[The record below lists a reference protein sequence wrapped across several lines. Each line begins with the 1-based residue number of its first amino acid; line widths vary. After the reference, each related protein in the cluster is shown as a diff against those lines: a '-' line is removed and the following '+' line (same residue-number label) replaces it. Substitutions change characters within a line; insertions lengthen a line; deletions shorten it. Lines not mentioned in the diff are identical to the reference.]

1 MIRFTALKGDA
12 IGACAAMA
20 LGLAIA
26 GGVSKAN
33 AQVRE
38 VTIAHQ
44 DMVIP
49 FRVSQAAG
57 AVEKATGY
65 KINWKLFG
73 GGGDVIKAMASG
85 DVPIGEAGSSP
96 TTAAAAQG
104 LDIEIVWILDDINN
118 AEQLVVTA
126 KSDIKDLA
134 GLKGKKV
141 ATPLASTSH
150 YQLLFALKNAGIP
163 AKDVQI
169 LNMRPP
175 EIAAAWERGDIDAA
189 FIWDPVLS
197 KIKAGGGKVIL
208 SSADVAKLGAP
219 TFDALIVN
227 KGWAENNRDF
237 VTALVREL
245 ARADA
250 YYRANRAA
258 FTNDSAQVRAIAR
271 IVGAA
276 PADVP
281 AALAS
286 YGFPNAEEQASR
298 TWLGGGKDSGAAKAL
313 ASTAVFLKEQ
323 GRITE
328 VPEDFS
334 RFVDPNYAAA
344 AR

>member
-1 MIRFTALKGDA
+1 MRFFSALRCDA
-12 IGACAAMA
+12 IAIA
-20 LGLAIA
+20 LGFAMA
-26 GGVSKAN
+26 GGVADAN
-33 AQVRE
+33 GQVKE

-85 DVPIGEAGSSP
+85 DIPIGEAGSSP
-96 TTAAAAQG
+96 TTAAAARG

-126 KSDIKDLA
+126 KSGITDLA

-150 YQLLFALKNAGIP
+150 YQLLFALKQAGIS

-169 LNMRPP
+169 LNLRPP

-208 SSADVAKLGAP
+208 SSADVAKQGAP
-219 TFDALIVN
+219 TFDALIVSRS
-227 KGWAENNRDF
+227 WANSNRDF

-258 FTNDSAQVRAIAR
+258 FTQDSDQVKAIAR

-281 AALAS
+281 AVLES
-286 YGFPNAEEQASR
+286 YGFPTAEQQASPV
-298 TWLGGGKDSGAAKAL
+298 WLGGGKDSGAAKAL
-313 ASTAVFLKEQ
+313 SSTAVFLKQQ

-328 VPEDFS
+328 VPTDFS
-334 RFVDPNYAAA
+334 KFVDPSYAAA
-344 AR
+344 AAH

>member
-1 MIRFTALKGDA
+1 
-12 IGACAAMA
+12 
-20 LGLAIA
+20 
-26 GGVSKAN
+26 
-33 AQVRE
+33 
-38 VTIAHQ
+38 
-44 DMVIP
+44 
-49 FRVSQAAG
+49 
-57 AVEKATGY
+57 
-65 KINWKLFG
+65 
-73 GGGDVIKAMASG
+73 
-85 DVPIGEAGSSP
+85 
-96 TTAAAAQG
+96 
-104 LDIEIVWILDDINN
+104 
-118 AEQLVVTA
+118 
-126 KSDIKDLA
+126 
-134 GLKGKKV
+134 
-141 ATPLASTSH
+141 
-150 YQLLFALKNAGIP
+150 
-163 AKDVQI
+163 
-169 LNMRPP
+169 
-175 EIAAAWERGDIDAA
+175 
-189 FIWDPVLS
+189 VLS